1 MNPEMV
7 SIIIPCYNAVEY
19 VSEAIESA
27 LAQTYFPC
35 EIIVVDD
42 GSTDG
47 SLEVI
52 REFGNR
58 IRIQTGP
65 NRGAS
70 AARNTGVEL
79 ARGQWIQFLDADDR
93 LVPNCVEWK
102 IAKSGSSD
110 EMVCLKAEIFDGYDS
125 SLLTGS
131 WQRDE
136 FTKPGMFFY
145 GTPQT
150 AAPLYLKEDIM
161 KIGGFSYNYPITQEF
176 DFHLRLVWNL
186 GKNFRVINRHGVQ
199 IRPRNNSLS
208 RSEDPTA
215 TVRARKEISETLK
228 SIMENHLSE
237 MDADAKNS
245 FFKRGALLAREFYAT
260 GQISDANE
268 WVELVQGN
276 TNNGMKSAYSSALY
290 YWIACAIGFHAFEK
304 LHISLNNRQHKNK
317 Q

>member
-1 MNPEMV
+1 MTPEMV
-7 SIIIPCYNAVEY
+7 SIIIPCYNAAQY

-27 LAQTYFPC
+27 LAQTYSNC
-35 EIIVVDD
+35 EVIVVDD

-47 SLEVI
+47 SLDAI
-52 REFGNR
+52 QRFGDK
-58 IRIQTGP
+58 IQIKTGP
-65 NRGAS
+65 NQGAS

-93 LVPNCVEWK
+93 LVPNCVELK
-102 IAKSGSSD
+102 ISKSGSSD
-110 EMVCLKAEIFDGYDS
+110 EIVCLKAEIFNGYDS

-131 WQRDE
+131 WRRDE

-150 AAPLYLKEDIM
+150 AAPLYSKEDIQ
-161 KIGGFSYNYPITQEF
+161 KIGGFSKKYPITQEF

-186 GKNFRVINRHGVQ
+186 GKSFRIINRPGVQ

-215 TVRARKEISETLK
+215 TGRARKEISETLK
-228 SIMENHLSE
+228 SIMENHLSD

-245 FFKRGALLAREFYAT
+245 FFKRGALLAREFFAT

-276 TNNGMKSAYSSALY
+276 TNNGMKSAYSSGLY
-290 YWIACAIGFHAFEK
+290 YWIAFAIGFHAFER
-304 LHISLNNRQHKNK
+304 LHISLKNRQHKNK
-317 Q
+317 L

>member
-27 LAQTYFPC
+27 LAQTYSNC
-35 EIIVVDD
+35 EVIVVDD

-47 SLEVI
+47 SLKVI

-65 NRGAS
+65 NQGAS

-93 LVPNCVEWK
+93 LVSNCVELK
-102 IAKSGSSD
+102 IAESRSSN
-110 EMVCLKAEIFDGYDS
+110 EIVCLKAEIFNGYDS

-131 WQRDE
+131 WQRDK

-150 AAPLYLKEDIM
+150 AAPLYLKKDIQ
-161 KIGGFSYNYPITQEF
+161 KIGGFSKKYPITQEF

-186 GKNFRVINRHGVQ
+186 GKTFRVINRPGVQ

-276 TNNGMKSAYSSALY
+276 TSNGMKSAYSSGLF
-290 YWIACAIGFHAFEK
+290 YWIACAIGFHAFER
-304 LHISLNNRQHKNK
+304 LHISLKNRQHKNK
-317 Q
+317 

>member
-1 MNPEMV
+1 MV
-7 SIIIPCYNAVEY
+7 SIIIPCYNAEEY

-27 LAQTYFPC
+27 LTQTYSLC
-35 EIIVVDD
+35 EVIVVDD

-52 REFGNR
+52 RQFGNK
-58 IRIQTGP
+58 IHIQTGA

-79 ARGQWIQFLDADDR
+79 AIGKWIQFLDADDR
-93 LVPNCVEWK
+93 LVPNCVEHK
-102 IAKSGSSD
+102 IAASVSSD
-110 EMVCLKAEIFDGYDS
+110 EIVCLKAEIFEGYDS

-131 WQRDE
+131 WQRDQ

-161 KIGGFSYNYPITQEF
+161 KIGGFSHNYPITQEF

-228 SIMENHLSE
+228 SIMENHLSD

-276 TNNGMKSAYSSALY
+276 TSNGMKSAYSSGLF

-304 LHISLNNRQHKNK
+304 LHISLKNRQHKNK